1 MRLLKDGK
9 RSITLPLLLLL
20 LPEVMLLLLLR
31 LLPRIFCWK
40 ALAKGGSV
48 SFCDGFALP
57 TEKSESLWRLQFV
70 TFAAIINKRIEGH
83 VCL

>member
-20 LPEVMLLLLLR
+20 LPEVMLLLLL
-31 LLPRIFCWK
+31 PRILCWK